1 MSKPENNLDEWIN
14 STDNINDMIDKF
26 IIHLIKIQD
35 EGKDFNLTKDFINKC
50 IAISTRSADDI
61 FKWLKENKNDSKYV
75 FFFGIFIYY
84 YVVDLK
90 EENDVDG
97 FKCFQ
102 KTSNDYPIAQLY
114 LGRCYTK
121 GFEKG
126 LEKSCNDKGTE
137 KTFFWYQKA
146 AESGNVIAQ
155 FKLTSL
161 YLRGIVHRDFHSGN
175 ILCENENDI
184 IISDLGISKL
194 LIESNDNNCVYYGI
208 IPYVAPEIFQLQTC
222 TKASDIYSFG
232 IIMWELMTGRK
243 PFWDR
248 KWDIHLIIEI
258 HDGIRPP
265 IITDAPEGYIELM
278 QKCWDSNP
286 NERPTAYEII
296 KSINEI
302 IFNEKMNPTKIMES
316 KDIGP
321 ILVNDPGVISTGIL
335 TNSETFTIG
344 KRKFHDD
351 LIESYDI
358 DASSKRIKS
367 NEETCDESI
376 NTIYF
381 SKSLEF
387 DI

>member
-1 MSKPENNLDEWIN
+1 MKVFPFESVVSCGNNCGKLVIN
-14 STDNINDMIDKF
+14 GMIFGHTVTFARSDSSD
-26 IIHLIKIQD
+26 IIWYGYQ
-35 EGKDFNLTKDFINKC
+35 
-50 IAISTRSADDI
+50 IAFSVS
-61 FKWLKENKNDSKYV
+61 Y
-75 FFFGIFIYY
+75 
-84 YVVDLK
+84 
-90 EENDVDG
+90 G

-121 GFEKG
+121 GF
-126 LEKSCNDKGTE
+126 GTE
-137 KTFFWYQKA
+137 ANYELAFHWYQKA
-146 AESGNVIAQ
+146 AKSGNIFAFYNLTTSYYYGIGTEKNIETALYYYQKAAKREYRFAQ
-155 FKLTSL
+155 CNNNNNSYFNCGRTEKGLENNIHHQ
-161 YLRGIVHRDFHSGN
+161 GIVHRDFHSGN

-286 NERPTAYEII
+286 NERPTA
-296 KSINEI
+296 
-302 IFNEKMNPTKIMES
+302 
-316 KDIGP
+316 
-321 ILVNDPGVISTGIL
+321 
-335 TNSETFTIG
+335 
-344 KRKFHDD
+344 KFHDD